1 MNLKQKKN
9 AQQFLD
15 YSIAV
20 RFCLFGLFLLILVNY
35 IAMFHNPTNPCM
47 QSYVTTVRRL
57 FAKVLNPDIFNV
69 YWRRKQDDDSK
80 ISGLRIFSNSSQD
93 SDEKANI

>member
-1 MNLKQKKN
+1 MNSKQKN
-9 AQQFLD
+9 NTQQFLD
-15 YSIAV
+15 YSIAI
-20 RFCLFGLFLLILVNY
+20 RFSLFGLFLLILVNY
-35 IAMFHNPTNPCM
+35 IAMFHNPTSPCM

-69 YWRRKQDDDSK
+69 YWREKQKEDSK

-93 SDEKANI
+93 SDD